1 MSVFDKIPQAV
12 ESIKN
17 FDEEKPT
24 MSVESNNHIVIE
36 NYRTIRLFTDT
47 EIGIDFDEFV
57 MTITGTDL
65 VINKFTPSMIKIS
78 GRISAINYIE
88 RR

>member
-1 MSVFDKIPQAV
+1 MKKQLSTLLIIIGFLLNSCNDTFMH
-12 ESIKN
+12 ES
-17 FDEEKPT
+17 
-24 MSVESNNHIVIE
+24 SSNLATQQQQEISSSKLSI
-36 NYRTIRLFTDT
+36 
-47 EIGIDFDEFV
+47 IGIDFDEFV